1 MNFGAGAGALIK
13 PAVTS
18 PRHHKSH
25 RFALTVLLAGLA
37 TLGPFSIDTY
47 MPSFPDMGTSLH
59 ATPIQLQQ
67 TLSVY
72 LLTFALMMLL
82 HGALSDAFG
91 RRPVILVSL
100 VAFVLASI
108 GCVFSYDINH
118 LLFFR
123 GMQGLSAGA
132 GMVVGRAII
141 RDLYG
146 GHEAQRLMSHVTMIF
161 GISPAVAPVIGG
173 WLQTGFGW
181 HSVFVFMALLGVL
194 LFALSWRY
202 LPETLPPVGRQPFS
216 PRPLARNYRM
226 VFTNP
231 MFLLLSG
238 AVALHFAGFFLYIAS
253 APVFVLQHLKLG
265 ESQFAWL
272 FIPAISGVILGA
284 FLSGR
289 LAGRVSSHTTVK
301 YAYLLLFTAAG
312 VNLVYNL
319 TSSPSLP
326 WAVLPITMY
335 STGMSLAMP
344 SITLLALDL
353 FPLNRG
359 LVASLQGFVQTMLN
373 ALVAG
378 VISPMLSW
386 SPIALASGM
395 LLFLILGRIVW
406 MAYLHKQR
414 QTAS

>member
-1 MNFGAGAGALIK
+1 MDSGAGAGALIPPTVTAHLK
-13 PAVTS
+13 P
-18 PRHHKSH
+18 H

-47 MPSFPDMGTSLH
+47 MPSFPDMGASLH

-72 LLTFALMMLL
+72 LLAFALMLLL

-100 VAFVLASI
+100 VAFVLACI

-123 GMQGLSAGA
+123 GMQGFSAGA

-141 RDLYG
+141 RDLYA
-146 GHEAQRLMSHVTMIF
+146 GHEAQRLMSQVTMIF
-161 GISPAVAPVIGG
+161 GISPAIAPVIGG

-181 HSVFVFMALLGVL
+181 HSVFVFMTLLGAL
-194 LFALSWRY
+194 LFALGWRY

-226 VFTNP
+226 VFTHP
-231 MFLLLSG
+231 VFLLLSG

-253 APVFVLQHLKLG
+253 APVFVIQHLKLG

-289 LAGRVSSHTTVK
+289 LAGHVSSHTTVK

-312 VNLVYNL
+312 ANLVYNL

-326 WAVLPITMY
+326 WAVLPITLY

-344 SITLLALDL
+344 SITMLALDL
-353 FPLNRG
+353 FPPNRG

-414 QTAS
+414 AA

>member
-1 MNFGAGAGALIK
+1 MTT
-13 PAVTS
+13 PAK
-18 PRHHKSH
+18 HH

-47 MPSFPDMGTSLH
+47 MPSFPDMGASLH

-72 LLTFALMMLL
+72 LLAFALMMLL

-108 GCVFSYDINH
+108 GCTFSYDINH
-118 LLFFR
+118 LLIFR

-141 RDLYG
+141 RDLYA

-161 GISPAVAPVIGG
+161 GIAPAVAPVIGG

-181 HSVFVFMALLGVL
+181 HSVFVFMAVLGLL

-202 LPETLPPVGRQPFS
+202 LPETLPPIGRQTFS
-216 PRPLARNYRM
+216 PRPLMRNYRM

-231 MFLLLSG
+231 VFLLLSG
-238 AVALHFAGFFLYIAS
+238 TVALHFAGFFLYIAS
-253 APVFVLQHLKLG
+253 APVFVLQHLALH
-265 ESQFAWL
+265 ENQFAWL
-272 FIPAISGVILGA
+272 FIPAISGIIMGA

-289 LAGRVSSHTTVK
+289 LAGRISPRTTVK
-301 YAYLLLFTAAG
+301 YAYILLFAAAG
-312 VNLVYNL
+312 INLVYNL
-319 TSSPSLP
+319 TSAPALP
-326 WAVLPITMY
+326 WAVLPIMLY

-353 FPLNRG
+353 FPFNRG

-373 ALVAG
+373 AFVAG
-378 VISPMLSW
+378 LFSPLLSW
-386 SPIALASGM
+386 STIALAAGM
-395 LLFLILGRIVW
+395 LAFLFLGRITW
-406 MAYLHKQR
+406 MTYLYKHRKV
-414 QTAS
+414 S